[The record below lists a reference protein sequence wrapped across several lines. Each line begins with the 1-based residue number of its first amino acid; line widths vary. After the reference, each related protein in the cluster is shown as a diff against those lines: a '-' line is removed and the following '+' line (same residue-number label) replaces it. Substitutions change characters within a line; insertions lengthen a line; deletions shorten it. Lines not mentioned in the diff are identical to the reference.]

1 MKTFK
6 LLCAVLALTFGLVSF
21 SSCGSDDDD
30 DVATPAARDIA
41 GTYTADMSC
50 SVMGEA
56 SDFEDMTFTVTAT
69 GNATVDITI
78 PTFGEMPMQV
88 PEFTVTGVKVSGA
101 DGSYTLDTTTF
112 SGTLPNGKSYSGTLQ
127 GSYKDS
133 RLSVQ
138 FNLQYGAMPMP
149 MICSWTAP
157 KN

>member
-6 LLCAVLALTFGLVSF
+6 LLWAVLALTFGFASF
-21 SSCGSDDDD
+21 SSCGTDDND
-30 DVATPAARDIA
+30 DVATPAARDID
-41 GTYTADMSC
+41 GTYTADISC

-56 SDFEDMTFTVTAT
+56 SDFENMTFTVTAT
-69 GNATVDITI
+69 GDATVDITI

-101 DGSYTLDTTTF
+101 DGTYTLDTTTF

>member
-1 MKTFK
+1 MKAFK
-6 LLCAVLALTFGLVSF
+6 LLWAMLALTFGPVSF
-21 SSCGSDDDD
+21 SSCGSDDDE

-50 SVMGEA
+50 SVMGEV
-56 SDFEDMTFTVTAT
+56 SDFGNMTFTVTAT
-69 GNATVDITI
+69 SDATVDITI

-101 DGSYTLDTTTF
+101 DGTYTLDTTTF
-112 SGTLPNGKSYSGTLQ
+112 SGTLPNSKSYSGTLH

-133 RLSVQ
+133 RLTVQ

-157 KN
+157 KD